1 MGRFSTQ
8 NLEHDSAAG
17 RTTAFDRLSPVFHR
31 LFDRIGNL
39 FFGLTLYAVS
49 FSHNLYNEIG
59 APYAS
64 DSLRI
69 TYKLVIHSVN
79 IENL

>member
-1 MGRFSTQ
+1 MRRFSTQ
-8 NLEHDSAAG
+8 NLEHDSPAG
-17 RTTAFDRLSPVFHR
+17 RATAFDRLSPVFHR

-49 FSHNLYNEIG
+49 FSHNYIIKIG

-69 TYKLVIHSVN
+69 TYELLIHSVN
-79 IENL
+79 MENL